1 MENRPARILVID
13 DDRDLIELLSRILV
27 REGFEVGGATTAEE
41 ALRLAAT
48 HGYQLALVDVMLPGM
63 DGFALCRTLR
73 HTPATSDMGIL
84 MLTARGDIADKIA
97 GFEAGADDYLTRPF
111 QPKELVYRIRSL
123 LARRHPAPVP
133 RPARSER
140 GLVVA
145 MFGSKGGVGK
155 TTIATNLAVALRQHT
170 RQRVAL
176 FDADLFFGDVGVHLN
191 LPTVRTI
198 LDMIQSLDGADP
210 EQAEQVLVPHPSG
223 VRVLLSP
230 FRPEEGELITPES
243 IERILEFLRQHYDYI
258 VVDCQPS
265 YDDRMLR
272 ILESADE
279 VLMVVTPEVG
289 PLKNTSLFLD
299 LAVRLGYSL
308 DKINVALNR
317 FNSNVGIGPEEI
329 ERTLQHEVAFRIISG
344 GRPVVLSVNRGVPLV
359 IEQPDHPFSV
369 QIMRIADHYIQ
380 RALNGPS
387 QAPSRSLRG
396 RSAEAEG

>member
-1 MENRPARILVID
+1 
-13 DDRDLIELLSRILV
+13 
-27 REGFEVGGATTAEE
+27 
-41 ALRLAAT
+41 
-48 HGYQLALVDVMLPGM
+48 
-63 DGFALCRTLR
+63 
-73 HTPATSDMGIL
+73 
-84 MLTARGDIADKIA
+84 
-97 GFEAGADDYLTRPF
+97 
-111 QPKELVYRIRSL
+111 
-123 LARRHPAPVP
+123 
-133 RPARSER
+133 
-140 GLVVA
+140 